1 MDMMILSILTALT
14 VGLLVLGGY
23 QVAAAL
29 TDGEKRKLKQRL
41 SVEGR
46 GGRFGEGAARG
57 SILIQQQNFGALG
70 RIGLFDRLGRGLL
83 QACPDASL
91 GRFLMLCAGI
101 FLAAFIIIA
110 GVLSEPLI
118 GLVCAA
124 IAAYVPVIVVNA
136 KRVRRQKTLTEQTP
150 EALDFLSRVLRAGH
164 SLSTGL
170 QMMGEELPKPLG
182 AEFRRAY
189 DQHSLGQSMDDCLK
203 EMSARIESA
212 DFAFFVTAVL
222 IQRQTGGDLSE
233 VLGKIS
239 NMIRQRLRLQS
250 QVKAKTAEGRMT
262 GYILTAFP
270 AVMFAIMYALNP
282 DYAGPLLKTNVG
294 LTMLGIALFL
304 QVLGLYSIKKITT
317 LRV

>member
-1 MDMMILSILTALT
+1 MDMTIVSILTAVT
-14 VGLLVLGGY
+14 VGLLVLGGF

-41 SVEGR
+41 SAESQS
-46 GGRFGEGAARG
+46 RFRDGAARG
-57 SILIQQQNFGALG
+57 SITIQEQNLGAFGRIPLLAKLG
-70 RIGLFDRLGRGLL
+70 RTLL
-83 QACPDASL
+83 QAYPDASL
-91 GRFLMLCAGI
+91 TRFLILCIAI
-101 FLAAFIIIA
+101 FLAAFLIIA
-110 GVLSEPLI
+110 ATLDSPLI
-118 GLVCAA
+118 ALVCAA
-124 IAAYVPVIVVNA
+124 IAGYVPVVVVNS

-189 DQHSLGQSMDDCLK
+189 DQHSLGQAMDDCLK
-203 EMSARIESA
+203 EMSVRIEST

-233 VLGKIS
+233 VLGNIS
-239 NMIRQRLRLQS
+239 QMIRQRLRLQN

-282 DYAGPLLKTNVG
+282 DYAGVLLRTNTG
-294 LTMLGIALFL
+294 LTLLGIALCL
-304 QVLGLYSIKKITT
+304 QILGLYSIKKITT